1 MAKNVVMV
9 RSSDAGVFY
18 GELVDLVGSVVTLKK
33 ARRVWKWEGAASLS
47 ELATKGTAKPYE
59 CKFPGPTSGEHIILG
74 VCEVIPVTAAALAS
88 LDAVPVWSAHE

>member
-18 GELVDLVGSVVTLKK
+18 GELVERDGSTVTLRG

-59 CKFPGPTSGEHIILG
+59 CKFPARTSGEHIILG